1 MMMMRRRMRM
11 IMMMMTHCHH
21 HQFGLPHFSVHN
33 RESLAQ
39 AIFGIMIIAAIHG
52 SDYLLVVGF
61 SFFNLFSPFPELN
74 ASWLIPRLTC
84 FIYFRQPRFFCATTN
99 SFQNNHFGDK
109 TTRCWCFFVFWGF
122 TFCNWHIKWASLLQ
136 STRSHICFLECHRF
150 LITYW
155 QISLQLFGLFT
166 CKYQNHK
173 WRHHLRGRGSSKK
186 WRVMTWWHGGMGWWQ
201 NTLFL

>member
-1 MMMMRRRMRM
+1 MMMMRRRRMRMRM
-11 IMMMMTHCHH
+11 ILMMMTHCHH

-109 TTRCWCFFVFWGF
+109 TTRCWCFLSSGVLLFANDISNGPAYCKVLGLIFVFSNVTDF
-122 TFCNWHIKWASLLQ
+122 
-136 STRSHICFLECHRF
+136 
-150 LITYW
+150 
-155 QISLQLFGLFT
+155 
-166 CKYQNHK
+166 
-173 WRHHLRGRGSSKK
+173 
-186 WRVMTWWHGGMGWWQ
+186 
-201 NTLFL
+201 

>member
-1 MMMMRRRMRM
+1 MMMMMMRRMRMRM

-33 RESLAQ
+33 RKSSAQ

-109 TTRCWCFFVFWGF
+109 TTRCWCFLSSAVYF
-122 TFCNWHIKWASLLQ
+122 LQ
-136 STRSHICFLECHRF
+136 L
-150 LITYW
+150 TYQMGQPIAKYSVSYLFSRMS
-155 QISLQLFGLFT
+155 QISNYILANFFAAFRLFYF
-166 CKYQNHK
+166 
-173 WRHHLRGRGSSKK
+173 
-186 WRVMTWWHGGMGWWQ
+186 
-201 NTLFL
+201 

>member
-1 MMMMRRRMRM
+1 
-11 IMMMMTHCHH
+11 
-21 HQFGLPHFSVHN
+21 
-33 RESLAQ
+33 
-39 AIFGIMIIAAIHG
+39 MIIAAIHG
-52 SDYLLVVGF
+52 SDSLLVVSF
-61 SFFNLFSPFPELN
+61 SFFNLFSPFAELN